1 MLGPCAL
8 RLGIEALRPA
18 PRCIYVRAYRKKARD
33 PWTSGELA
41 ARHGVDARGL
51 AISAPR

>member
-1 MLGPCAL
+1 MGESCAL

-18 PRCIYVRAYRKKARD
+18 RRVKKARD

-41 ARHGVDARGL
+41 ARHGGGHARLGN
-51 AISAPR
+51 